1 MNKEQGIL
9 NEEVS
14 GSPSLGVQVPCS
26 EFLVPCSIFLLPKG
40 QGADAGADVT
50 ASGVFADIMRAARV

>member
-14 GSPSLGVQVPCS
+14 GSSFFGVQVPCS
-26 EFLVPCSIFLLPKG
+26 EFLVPCSLFPREF
-40 QGADAGADVT
+40 V
-50 ASGVFADIMRAARV
+50 

>member
-14 GSPSLGVQVPCS
+14 GSPPSGVQIPCS
-26 EFLVPCSIFLLPKG
+26 EFLVPCSIFLTQDDFKKRIYW
-40 QGADAGADVT
+40 A
-50 ASGVFADIMRAARV
+50 ASISN